1 MSEADD
7 YATEVMRILSD
18 GTIRVG
24 VWSERERDLILRTI
38 REHFLNP
45 GHLELI
51 VDNPS
56 SANFRL
62 KQDREVRN
70 RVRVADYRL
79 SSVGKGE
86 RADVAEVNDKLRAIP
101 AAVGPRVSS
110 RLTSRFPRR
119 GERS

>member
-24 VWSERERDLILRTI
+24 AWSERERDLILRTI

-101 AAVGPRVSS
+101 ATVRPSVFS
-110 RLTSRFPRR
+110 RMTGRFPRR
-119 GERS
+119 GESS